1 MNVAITR
8 MSSKGQ
14 VVIPTEMRADINEG
28 DKLLI
33 IQNGGKLI
41 MKKASELDNNLKED
55 LEFAKKTDEA
65 WKRIEEGKGIKMD
78 FDNFIDEMKKW

>member
-1 MNVAITR
+1 MEVAITK

-14 VVIPTEMRADINEG
+14 VVIPTEMRSGINEG

-33 IQNGGKLI
+33 IQNDGQLI
-41 MKKASELDNNLKED
+41 MKKASKLDNNLKED
-55 LEFAKKTDEA
+55 LEFAKKTVAA

-78 FDNFIDEMKKW
+78 FDDFVDEMKRW

>member
-1 MNVAITR
+1 MEVAITK

-14 VVIPTEMRADINEG
+14 VVIPTEMRSNINEG

-33 IQNGGKLI
+33 IQNDDQLI
-41 MKKASELDNNLKED
+41 MKKASKLDSNLKED

-65 WKRIEEGKGIKMD
+65 WKRIEAGKGIKMD
-78 FDNFIDEMKKW
+78 FDNFVDEMKKW

>member
-1 MNVAITR
+1 MDVAITK

-14 VVIPTEMRADINEG
+14 VVIPAEMRTGIKEG

-33 IQNGGKLI
+33 IKNDEQLI
-41 MKKASELDNNLKED
+41 MKKASDLDKTLKED
-55 LEFAKKTDEA
+55 LEFAKKTEEA

-78 FDNFIDEMKKW
+78 FDDFLNEMKKW